1 MAESSSA
8 ANVRRIR
15 TLRGWSQADLAEAL
29 GIAVRSLQAIEAEL
43 PEQIRAF
50 TKLLLHGGP
59 FPFLQLRLRR
69 AITGGGVRPGP
80 LSPQAAMNQPSA
92 DAGNRRE
99 QLRQQ
104 WLQQAE
110 AAFDLY
116 FDGGQAE
123 PPVTFTQREDRVC
136 SLTRELAAWLLE
148 QDLAADP
155 AVRPDQARPACCPM
169 TAPSC
174 WQRCAAISRMARSYS
189 SADIGQ

>member
-1 MAESSSA
+1 
-8 ANVRRIR
+8 
-15 TLRGWSQADLAEAL
+15 
-29 GIAVRSLQAIEAEL
+29 
-43 PEQIRAF
+43 
-50 TKLLLHGGP
+50 
-59 FPFLQLRLRR
+59 
-69 AITGGGVRPGP
+69 
-80 LSPQAAMNQPSA
+80 MNQPSA

-155 AVRPDQARPACCPM
+155 AVRPDQASPACCPKCGRPARRR
-169 TAPSC
+169 TPAAEPLPRRQVTSAAGEVTLSREQWYCKTCRVSFFPSGP
-174 WQRCAAISRMARSYS
+174 QAGVG
-189 SADIGQ
+189 DGGL